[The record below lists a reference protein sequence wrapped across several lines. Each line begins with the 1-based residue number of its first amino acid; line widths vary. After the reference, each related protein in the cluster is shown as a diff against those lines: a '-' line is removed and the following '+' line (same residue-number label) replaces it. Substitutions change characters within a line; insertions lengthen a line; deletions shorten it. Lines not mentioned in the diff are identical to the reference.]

1 MMVHTIGML
10 HKHTNNGMLAYRYMV
25 CTDIDICNLYLYPCI
40 IIIMYKVHVQM
51 IRQHS

>member
-1 MMVHTIGML
+1 MISIPKGVKYTPMMVHTIGML

-40 IIIMYKVHVQM
+40 TII
-51 IRQHS
+51 